1 MRLFFALWPPEHVAA
16 ALAAEADALAHKFGG
31 KPTRQETIHLT
42 LAFLGE
48 VDTAQLPLVQ
58 QAASAVCAEPFALS
72 VDRLGGWRH
81 NRLLWAGC
89 HSPAPGLQVLAEG
102 LRQELRALS
111 IGYDDKQG
119 FTPHLTLVRKLPD
132 ARIIAGLPAIE
143 PMTWPCAAFVLAS
156 SQQGS
161 GGSGYRILGEEFPL
175 QGR

>member
-16 ALAAEADALAHKFGG
+16 ALAAEADALARKFGG

-102 LRQELRALS
+102 LRKQLRALS

-143 PMTWPCAAFVLAS
+143 PMTWPCAAFVLAG

-161 GGSGYRILGEEFPL
+161 GGSSGYRILGEFPL